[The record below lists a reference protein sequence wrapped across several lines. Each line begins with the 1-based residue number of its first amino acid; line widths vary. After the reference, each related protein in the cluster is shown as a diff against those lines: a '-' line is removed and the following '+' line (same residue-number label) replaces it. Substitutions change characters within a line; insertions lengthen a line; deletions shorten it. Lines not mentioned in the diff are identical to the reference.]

1 MNPFHYTSPVAPA
14 DLIDRDLETKTLV
27 DRAVDG
33 HNSRLVA
40 PRRYGKTSVLHR
52 VRDEL
57 DKEGFTC
64 VYVNFFGV
72 LTAGDVAQRV
82 ELAYSQ
88 QLTGRLAA
96 WFAAVRRG
104 LSPSVGAH
112 AGIGVAGVSAQVTLD
127 AAGQQSVLER
137 LAIPRRL
144 HEQRGTRCLV
154 VFDEFQ
160 DVLTASDQMDAVIRS
175 EIEHHGDT
183 ASYIFAGSHVGM
195 MRELFTSQ
203 RRAFYG
209 QAGAAD
215 LDPLRPDDV
224 AEHLYERF
232 AAGNR
237 ELTGGL
243 DGLLDV
249 GAGHPQRTML
259 LAHFLWEQ
267 TAAGRAADEEA
278 FARAFDHVMTFEVAD
293 EMRAV
298 WTKAPASQKRV
309 LAAVA
314 DDIAGLYAAST
325 QERVG
330 GSRGAALQ
338 QAAQGLVDSGD
349 LLKDERTHTGYRL
362 VDPLLARW
370 VRDRATAN

>member
-1 MNPFHYTSPVAPA
+1 MNPFEYTSPLAPS
-14 DLIDRDLETKTLV
+14 DLIDRDRETETLV
-27 DRAVDG
+27 DRAADG

-40 PRRYGKTSVLHR
+40 PRRYGKTSVLNR
-52 VRDEL
+52 VRD
-57 DKEGFTC
+57 DVDREGFTC

-72 LTAGDVAQRV
+72 LTAGDVAQRI
-82 ELAYSQ
+82 ELAYSR

-96 WFAAVRRG
+96 WFSAARRG

-112 AGIGVAGVSAQVTLD
+112 AGIGVVGVNAQVKLD
-127 AAGQQSVLER
+127 AASQQSVLER

-160 DVLTASDQMDAVIRS
+160 DVLTASNQMDAVIRS
-175 EIEHHGDT
+175 EIEQHRDA

-209 QAGAAD
+209 QAGVVELEP
-215 LDPLRPDDV
+215 LDPQDI
-224 AEHLYERF
+224 AEYLYDRF

-243 DGLLDV
+243 DALLDV

-267 TAAGRAADEEA
+267 TAAGGAADEEA
-278 FARAFDHVMTFEVAD
+278 FARAVDHVMTAEVAD
-293 EMRAV
+293 EMRAI
-298 WTKAPASQKRV
+298 WTKAPAGQKRV
-309 LAAVA
+309 FAAVA
-314 DDIAGLYAAST
+314 DDVAGLYATTT

-330 GSRGAALQ
+330 GSRGAAMQ
-338 QAAQGLVDSGD
+338 QAAHGLVDSGD
-349 LLKDERTHTGYRL
+349 LVKDGRTHTGYRL

-370 VRDRATAN
+370 VRARAGAT

>member
-1 MNPFHYTSPVAPA
+1 VNPFEYTSPVVAG
-14 DLIDRDLETKTLV
+14 DLIDRDSENKTLV
-27 DRAVDG
+27 ERADDG

-40 PRRYGKTSVLHR
+40 PRRYGKTSLLNR

-57 DKEGFTC
+57 DKHGFAC

-72 LTAGDVAQRV
+72 LTAGDVAQRI

-96 WFAAVRRG
+96 WFSAVRRN

-112 AGIGVAGVSAQVTLD
+112 AGVGVAGVNAQVALD
-127 AAGQQSVLER
+127 SASQQSVLER
-137 LAIPRRL
+137 LALPRRL
-144 HEQRGTRCLV
+144 HERHGTRCLV

-175 EIEHHGDT
+175 EIEHHGDA

-209 QAGAAD
+209 QAGSVD
-215 LDPLRPDDV
+215 LTPLDPADV
-224 AEHLYERF
+224 ADYLYDRF
-232 AAGNR
+232 AVGNR
-237 ELTGGL
+237 ELAGGL

-267 TAAGRAADEEA
+267 TPMGEVADEEA
-278 FARAFDHVMTFEVAD
+278 FTRALDQVMRSEVAD
-293 EMRAV
+293 ELRAV
-298 WTKAPASQKRV
+298 WTKAPAGQKRV

-314 DDIAGLYAAST
+314 DDVGGLYAAAT

-330 GSRGAALQ
+330 GSRGAGVQ
-338 QAAQGLVDSGD
+338 HAAQALVDAGD
-349 LLKDERTHTGYRL
+349 LVKDDRTHTGFRL

-370 VRDRATAN
+370 VRARAEAS

>member
-1 MNPFHYTSPVAPA
+1 MNPFEYTSPLPA
-14 DLIDRDLETKTLV
+14 EELIDRDPETATLV

-40 PRRYGKTSVLHR
+40 PRRYGKTSVLNR

-57 DKEGFTC
+57 DKEGFAC

-72 LTAGDVAQRV
+72 LTAADVAQRI
-82 ELAYSQ
+82 ELAYSR
-88 QLTGRLAA
+88 QLKGRLAA
-96 WFAAVRRG
+96 WFAAMRRG

-112 AGIGVAGVSAQVTLD
+112 AGVGVAGLDAQVRLD
-127 AAGQQSVLER
+127 PVGQQSVLER
-137 LAIPRRL
+137 LALPRRL
-144 HEQRGTRCLV
+144 HEQRGVRCLI

-175 EIEHHGDT
+175 EIEQHSDA
-183 ASYIFAGSHVGM
+183 ASYVFAGSHVGM

-209 QAGAAD
+209 QAGGVELA
-215 LDPLRPDDV
+215 PLAPPDV
-224 AEHLYERF
+224 AEYLYDRF
-232 AAGNR
+232 ALGAR
-237 ELTGGL
+237 ELAGGL
-243 DGLLDV
+243 DGLLGV

-259 LAHFLWEQ
+259 LAHFLWEE
-267 TAAGRAADEEA
+267 TPAGAVADEEA
-278 FARAFDHVMTFEVAD
+278 FARALDRVMGSEVTD
-293 EMRAV
+293 ELRAV
-298 WTKAPASQKRV
+298 WTKAPAGQKRV

-314 DDIAGLYAAST
+314 DDLAGLYAAT
-325 QERVG
+325 THERVG

-338 QAAQGLVDSGD
+338 HAAQALEDSGD
-349 LLKDERTHTGYRL
+349 IVRDKRTQTGYRL

-370 VRDRATAN
+370 VRARADAT

>member
-1 MNPFHYTSPVAPA
+1 VNPFRYTSPVPSA
-14 DLIDRDLETKTLV
+14 DLIDRDHETETLV
-27 DRAVDG
+27 NRAVDG

-40 PRRYGKTSVLHR
+40 PRRYGKTSVLNR

-57 DKEGFTC
+57 DKEGFAC

-72 LTAGDVAQRV
+72 LTAGDVAQRI

-88 QLTGRLAA
+88 QLTGRLAT

-127 AAGQQSVLER
+127 AASQQSVLER

-144 HEQRGTRCLV
+144 HEQRGVRCLV

-175 EIEHHGDT
+175 EIEHHGDA

-209 QAGAAD
+209 QAGAFD
-215 LDPLRPDDV
+215 LDPLRPEDV
-224 AEHLYERF
+224 SEHLYERF

-243 DGLLDV
+243 DGVLDV

-267 TAAGRAADEEA
+267 TAPGRMADEEA
-278 FARAFDHVMTFEVAD
+278 FARALDHVMTFEIAD

-298 WTKAPASQKRV
+298 WTKAPAGQKRV

-325 QERVG
+325 QQRVG

-370 VRDRATAN
+370 VRDRAAAN

>member
-1 MNPFHYTSPVAPA
+1 MNPFEYTSPVSAD
-14 DLIDRDLETKTLV
+14 DLIDRDSENSTLME
-27 DRAVDG
+27 RAADG

-40 PRRYGKTSVLHR
+40 PRRYGKTSLLNR

-57 DKEGFTC
+57 DKQGFAC

-72 LTAGDVAQRV
+72 LTAGDVAQRI
-82 ELAYSQ
+82 ELAYSR

-96 WFAAVRRG
+96 WFSAVRRS
-104 LSPSVGAH
+104 LSPSMGAH
-112 AGIGVAGVSAQVTLD
+112 AGVGVAGVNAQVTLD

-137 LAIPRRL
+137 LALPRRL
-144 HEQRGTRCLV
+144 HERHGTRCLV

-160 DVLTASDQMDAVIRS
+160 DVLTAADQMDAVIRS
-175 EIEHHGDT
+175 EIEHHGDA

-195 MRELFTSQ
+195 MRELFISQ

-209 QAGAAD
+209 QAGSVD
-215 LDPLRPDDV
+215 LAPLEPADV
-224 AEHLYERF
+224 AEYLYDRF

-237 ELTGGL
+237 RLGGGL

-267 TAAGRAADEEA
+267 TPTGEVADEEA
-278 FARAFDHVMTFEVAD
+278 FARAVDHVMSSEVAD
-293 EMRAV
+293 ELRAI
-298 WTKAPASQKRV
+298 WTKAPAGQKRV

-314 DDIAGLYAAST
+314 DDVGGLYAATT

-338 QAAQGLVDSGD
+338 HAARALVDTGD
-349 LLKDERTHTGYRL
+349 LVKDDRTHTGYRL

-370 VRDRATAN
+370 VRARAEAT